1 MLPGTKEHSK
11 GRGYDF
17 CCTGR
22 SWDNPIKGLIDVIP
36 EARSQVQSSIN
47 VIGKQST
54 IENEHYSTRV
64 IRIDV
69 KGITVHLLVRTGTFN
84 GVTLD

>member
-1 MLPGTKEHSK
+1 M
-11 GRGYDF
+11 
-17 CCTGR
+17 
-22 SWDNPIKGLIDVIP
+22 
-36 EARSQVQSSIN
+36 QSSIN

-69 KGITVHLLVRTGTFN
+69 KGIAVHLLVRTGTFN